1 MASRRDQRV
10 EVAAVLAALLI
21 SGVLSIALWLTLRE
35 PIGRAVRGV
44 TAAALHV
51 SGYRAAYPRDLRGGG
66 RGNDPDHGDEI
77 GIVIATVSEPG
88 RQRRRSYGISLMRWH
103 VNLIVLPVLV
113 MSLGSATL
121 RQRLL
126 MLALGIPTLVALDG
140 CNAFLFL
147 LLGARRIGGDELI
160 SPALHGSLEHGL
172 AVYVTKVLPLVV
184 WGVFYVI
191 VRRRGQQPGDPRP
204 G

>member
-1 MASRRDQRV
+1 V
-10 EVAAVLAALLI
+10 ALLI
-21 SGVLSIALWLTLRE
+21 SGVVSIAAWLALRE
-35 PIGRAVRGV
+35 SIGRAVRGV

-51 SGYRAAYPRDLRGGG
+51 SGHRAAYPRDLR
-66 RGNDPDHGDEI
+66 RGANDADHGDEI
-77 GIVIATVSEPG
+77 GIIIATVSEPG
-88 RQRRRSYGISLMRWH
+88 RQRRRSYGVSLMRWH

-147 LLGARRIGGDELI
+147 LLGARRMRGDELI

-184 WGVFYVI
+184 WGVLYAM
-191 VRRRGQQPGDPRP
+191 VRRPGQQPGDPHAR
-204 G
+204 

>member
-1 MASRRDQRV
+1 MELRR
-10 EVAAVLAALLI
+10 VLAALLV
-21 SGVLSIALWLTLRE
+21 SGALSIGGWLALRE

-51 SGYRAAYPRDLRGGG
+51 SGHRAAYPRELRGSGG
-66 RGNDPDHGDEI
+66 GADPDDGDEI
-77 GIVIATVSEPG
+77 GIVIAAVSEPG
-88 RQRRRSYGISLMRWH
+88 RRRLRSYGISLMRWH

-113 MSLGSATL
+113 MSLGSITL

-126 MLALGIPTLVALDG
+126 MMALGIPTLVALDG

-147 LLGARRIGGDELI
+147 LLGARRMRGDELI
-160 SPALHGSLEHGL
+160 SSAFHGSLEHGL
-172 AVYVTKVLPLVV
+172 AVYVTKILPLVV
-184 WGVFYVI
+184 WGLLYAI
-191 VRRRGQQPGDPRP
+191 VRRWGPGQQDPRA